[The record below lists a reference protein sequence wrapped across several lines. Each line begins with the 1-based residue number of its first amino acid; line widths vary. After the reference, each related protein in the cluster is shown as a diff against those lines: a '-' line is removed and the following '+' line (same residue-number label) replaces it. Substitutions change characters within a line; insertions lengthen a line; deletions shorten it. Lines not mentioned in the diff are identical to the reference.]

1 MREWWANFSLVGT
14 RLSREN
20 YDLHSSLRF
29 FEFHCNLYTMFVRLD
44 ITFRVANITWNL
56 WQNTVEFQNMTSL
69 ADKICTNIQTSTGYY
84 LLNLVLS
91 SVCIYISWILFT
103 VPRSRAVV
111 HSFQNLIWT
120 AMILMLTTISCF
132 ACVHGRYDS
141 IWCYLNWTLVL
152 IFKKKISFCA
162 ES

>member
-1 MREWWANFSLVGT
+1 
-14 RLSREN
+14 
-20 YDLHSSLRF
+20 
-29 FEFHCNLYTMFVRLD
+29 MFVILD

-91 SVCIYISWILFT
+91 SVCIYVSWILFT

-111 HSFQNLIWT
+111 HSFQNLI
-120 AMILMLTTISCF
+120 
-132 ACVHGRYDS
+132 
-141 IWCYLNWTLVL
+141 
-152 IFKKKISFCA
+152 
-162 ES
+162 